1 LHGPH
6 LKSSR
11 CSRVSELGD
20 GCPDLLKCKCL
31 RCPILG
37 VAATA
42 YRTQGR
48 LLHRRAGHYYLD
60 DRLAQGSWFIA
71 TASSV
76 FKSAGFI
83 YCSALWNLTPSIPSA
98 VSGRLAR

>member
-1 LHGPH
+1 M
-6 LKSSR
+6 
-11 CSRVSELGD
+11 
-20 GCPDLLKCKCL
+20 
-31 RCPILG
+31 
-37 VAATA
+37 
-42 YRTQGR
+42 
-48 LLHRRAGHYYLD
+48 D